1 MKETEATGSP
11 YRAAV
16 RWGLLG
22 AGLVTAALRVPELSR
37 YFMQWRALAGSDDA
51 AAAAYRT
58 YFEVEAAITVF
69 VLAVAAVLFFAL
81 RPRPK
86 KTE

>member
-1 MKETEATGSP
+1 MKQTEATGPP

-16 RWGLLG
+16 RWGLLL

-37 YFMQWRALAGSDDA
+37 YFLQWRALAGSDA
-51 AAAAYRT
+51 AAAGAYRT
-58 YFEVEAAITVF
+58 YFEVEAGITVF
-69 VLAVAAVLFFAL
+69 VLAVAVALFFAL

-86 KTE
+86 KPE

>member
-1 MKETEATGSP
+1 MKQTESTSPP

-16 RWGLLG
+16 RWGLLL
-22 AGLVTAALRVPELSR
+22 AGLLTAALRVPELTR
-37 YFMQWRALAGSDDA
+37 YFMQWRALAGSDAA

-58 YFEVEAAITVF
+58 YFEVEAGITVF
-69 VLAVAAVLFFAL
+69 VVAVAAVLFYAL

-86 KTE
+86 KPE

>member
-1 MKETEATGSP
+1 MIQAQATGTP

-16 RWGLLG
+16 RWGLLL
-22 AGLVTAALRVPELSR
+22 AGLMTAALRAPELTR
-37 YFMQWRALAGSDDA
+37 YFLQWRALAGSDA
-51 AAAAYRT
+51 AAAGAYRT
-58 YFEVEAAITVF
+58 YFEVEAGITAF
-69 VLAVAAVLFFAL
+69 VLAMAVVLFFAL

>member
-16 RWGLLG
+16 RWGLLL

-37 YFMQWRALAGSDDA
+37 YYLQWRALAGSDA
-51 AAAAYRT
+51 SAAAAYRT
-58 YFEVEAAITVF
+58 YFAVEAAITLF
-69 VLAVAAVLFFAL
+69 VLAMAAGLFYAL